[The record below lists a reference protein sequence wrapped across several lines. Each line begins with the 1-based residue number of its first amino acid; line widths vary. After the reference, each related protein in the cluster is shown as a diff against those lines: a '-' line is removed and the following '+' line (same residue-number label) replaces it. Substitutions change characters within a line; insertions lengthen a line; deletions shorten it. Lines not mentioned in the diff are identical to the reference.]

1 MKMEVKYFDS
11 PSYVDDH
18 SDEVLDLVKQ
28 WAKGKGIRRVVVA
41 SSTGKSAL
49 KAVRLL
55 RGNDIELIVV
65 SDRAG
70 VSFKPD
76 ELYTKWAER
85 LKAEKI
91 HEYRSGL
98 FWRPEVVEQIKSLG
112 VNKILIATE
121 LFRGINVPGG
131 TNVNSIVAEVLYK
144 ISIGVKVCVE
154 IAIMAC
160 DAGYVEPG
168 EDTIAVAGSG
178 TGLDSAIIISAAHSD
193 EMFDKEKGFK
203 IREVIC
209 KPR

>member
-1 MKMEVKYFDS
+1 MEVKYFGS

-18 SDEVLDLVKQ
+18 SDEVLDLVKR
-28 WAKGKGIRRVVVA
+28 WAREKGIRRVVVA
-41 SSTGKSAL
+41 SSTGRSAL
-49 KAVRLL
+49 KVAKTF
-55 RGNDIELIVV
+55 GGIDIELIVV

-76 ELYTKWAER
+76 ELYKEWAER
-85 LKAEKI
+85 LKAENQ
-91 HEYRSGL
+91 EYRSGL
-98 FWRPEVVEQIKSLG
+98 FWRPEAVEQLKMLG
-112 VNKILIATE
+112 VHKILVATE

-144 ISIGVKVCVE
+144 LSIGVKVCVE
-154 IAIMAC
+154 ITIMAC

-168 EDTIAVAGSG
+168 EEIIAIAGSG
-178 TGLDSAIIISAAHSD
+178 TGLDSAIVISAAHSD

-203 IREVIC
+203 IREIIC

>member
-18 SDEVLDLVKQ
+18 SDEVLGLVKQ
-28 WAKGKGIRRVVVA
+28 WAKGKGIRRVIVA

-49 KAVRLL
+49 KVAKSL
-55 RGNDIELIVV
+55 RGNGIELIVV

-76 ELYTKWAER
+76 ELYKEWAEKLR
-85 LKAEKI
+85 AEGVQ
-91 HEYRSGL
+91 EYKSGL
-98 FWRPEVVEQIKSLG
+98 FWRPEAVEQIKSLG
-112 VNKILIATE
+112 VDKILIATE
-121 LFRGINVPGG
+121 LFRGINAPGG
-131 TNVNSIVAEVLYK
+131 TNVNSIVADVLYK

-168 EDTIAVAGSG
+168 VDTIAVAGSG
-178 TGLDSAIIISAAHSD
+178 TGLDSAIVISAAHSD

>member
-1 MKMEVKYFDS
+1 
-11 PSYVDDH
+11 
-18 SDEVLDLVKQ
+18 LDLVKK
-28 WAKGKGIRRVVVA
+28 WAQEKGIRRVVVA

-49 KAVRLL
+49 KAVRGL

-76 ELYTKWAER
+76 ELYKEWTER

-91 HEYRSGL
+91 QEYRSGL
-98 FWRPEVVEQIKSLG
+98 FWRSEVVEQIKSLG

-121 LFRGINVPGG
+121 LFRGINTPGG
-131 TNVNSIVAEVLYK
+131 LNVNSLVAEVLYK

-154 IAIMAC
+154 ITIMAC

-168 EDTIAVAGSG
+168 EDTIAVADPVRAWIQPLHALYIPDTPVPGPHGSPA
-178 TGLDSAIIISAAHSD
+178 SRRI
-193 EMFDKEKGFK
+193 F
-203 IREVIC
+203 
-209 KPR
+209 P

>member
-1 MKMEVKYFDS
+1 MKMEAKYFDS

-18 SDEVLDLVKQ
+18 ADEVLELVKQ

-49 KAVRLL
+49 KAARSL
-55 RGNDIELIVV
+55 RGSGIELIVV

-76 ELYTKWAER
+76 ELYKEWTER
-85 LKAEKI
+85 LKAEKVQ
-91 HEYRSGL
+91 EYRSGL
-98 FWRPEVVEQIKSLG
+98 FWRPEAVEQIKSLG

-131 TNVNSIVAEVLYK
+131 MNVNSIVAEVLYK

-154 IAIMAC
+154 IVIMAC
-160 DAGYVEPG
+160 DAGYVKPG
-168 EDTIAVAGSG
+168 EDAIAVAGSG
-178 TGLDSAIIISAAHSD
+178 TGLDSAIVISAAHSD

>member
-1 MKMEVKYFDS
+1 MEVKYFDS

-28 WAKGKGIRRVVVA
+28 WASVKGIRRVVVA

-49 KAVRLL
+49 KAARLL
-55 RGNDIELIVV
+55 RGIDIELIVV

-76 ELYTKWAER
+76 DLYKEWAER
-85 LKAEKI
+85 LKAEKVQ
-91 HEYRSGL
+91 EYRSGL
-98 FWRPEVVEQIKSLG
+98 FWRPEVLEQLKAIG
-112 VNKILIATE
+112 VNKILVATE

-131 TNVNSIVAEVLYK
+131 TNINSIVAEVLYK
-144 ISIGVKVCVE
+144 LSIGIKVCVE

-160 DAGYVEPG
+160 DAGYVELG

-178 TGLDSAIIISAAHSD
+178 TGLDSAIVISAAHSD
-193 EMFDKEKGFK
+193 EMFDKDKGFK